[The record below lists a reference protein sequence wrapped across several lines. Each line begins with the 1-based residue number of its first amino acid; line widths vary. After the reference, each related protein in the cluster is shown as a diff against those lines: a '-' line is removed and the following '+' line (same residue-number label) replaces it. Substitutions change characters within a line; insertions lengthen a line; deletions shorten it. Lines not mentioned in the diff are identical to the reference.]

1 MSKLLGQMIREL
13 TKLEDERAAVNRRI
27 EQTLKLAK
35 DKGFRPRDLNRLRG
49 LCWVNDPKTR
59 DLYVQELT
67 KIRSDVTQP
76 EAGLLPGMAV
86 EITQPETP
94 KPTLPGMVAA
104 SPSLPGMVG

>member
-13 TKLEDERAAVNRRI
+13 TKLEEQRAAVNRQI
-27 EQTLKLAK
+27 NQTLELAK
-35 DKGFRPRDLNRLRG
+35 KKGFRPRDLNRLRG

-67 KIRSDVTQP
+67 RIRSDVTQP
-76 EAGLLPGMAV
+76 EVDLLPGMTV
-86 EITQPETP
+86 EPGQDTP

>member
-13 TKLEDERAAVNRRI
+13 TKLEEQRAAVNRQI

-59 DLYVQELT
+59 DLYVHELT

-76 EAGLLPGMAV
+76 EVDLLPGMNA
-86 EITQPETP
+86 TAAPKTP
-94 KPTLPGMVAA
+94 IPALPGMVEA
-104 SPSLPGMVG
+104 STSLPGM